1 MPELPEVENVKLS
14 LSKVLKPG
22 LSLEGVQFL
31 RPDLRFPIPKKQ
43 IQSLI
48 GKELKAI
55 DRRAKYLLFDFGDSG
70 LISHLGMTGQWS
82 LDHGLS
88 SSVGQSLDSKNHQR
102 KVEYKP
108 VIEKHEHLI
117 LTFQGGI
124 RVRYID
130 PRRFGYVDFWKGPEK
145 EKHPF
150 FESLGI
156 EPLSETLTVEYLKDF
171 LKGKSCTIKAAL
183 LDQAGIAGLGNIYV
197 CEALFKAKVRPQRK
211 AKTLKLQELKVLIPH
226 IKEILSQA
234 IELGGSSIRDYKNS
248 DNQRGDFQSRHLV
261 YGREGELCRICHTAI
276 KNLRL
281 SGRSSFWC
289 PSCQK

>member
-22 LSLEGVQFL
+22 LPLEGVQFL

-48 GKELKAI
+48 GKPLKAI

-82 LDHGLS
+82 LDHG
-88 SSVGQSLDSKNHQR
+88 QR
-102 KVEYKP
+102 APIGDQKPKAEHKP

-130 PRRFGYVDFWKGPEK
+130 PRRFGYVDFWKGHEK

-156 EPLSETLTVEYLKDF
+156 EPLSENLTVEYLKDF
-171 LKGKSCTIKAAL
+171 LKGKTCTIKAAL

-234 IELGGSSIRDYKNS
+234 IEMGGSSIRDYKNS

-261 YGREGELCRICHTAI
+261 YGREGELCGICHTAI
-276 KNLRL
+276 KNLKL